1 MKVTVCFGR
10 TGIVVPCKEGQL
22 RVRELTQQA
31 LQRYLK
37 TREKDPGY
45 WVKIHHL
52 EYTDGGILDP
62 DDVLADVV
70 EDKDK
75 LIAVF
80 DEQEPLHKIES
91 PSGNPA
97 GRQSPDAFETEV
109 AAQLAA
115 FKPVGGEIEVTPS
128 ALKLGTPLLV
138 RRSSDPAPSPPA
150 DAQPSASHPSGQ
162 SLKPVIPNS
171 TQDLEDGEVMNGV
184 QTELLTSPKTMDALS
199 NMTRTVEISGEG
211 GPLGIHVVPFF
222 SSLSGR
228 ILGLFIRGI
237 EENSRSKREGLFHEN
252 ECIVRINSVDLV
264 DKTFAQAQDVFRQ
277 AMKSPSVL
285 LHVLPPQNREQYEKS
300 VIGPLNIFGNND
312 GILRTKV
319 SPPVHGKS
327 GIKTV
332 NLTGTSS
339 PEEDASTSLQQS
351 KSPRVPR
358 LGRKPSSPSLS
369 PLMGFGSKKNA
380 KKIKIDLKKGP
391 EGLGFTVVTRDSS
404 IHGPGPI
411 FVKNILPKGAAIKD
425 GRLQSG
431 DRILEVNGRD
441 VTGRTQEELVAMLR
455 STKQGET
462 ASLVIARQEGTF
474 LPRELKGEPDCYALS
489 LETTE
494 QLTFEIPLN
503 DSGSAGLGVSL
514 KGNKSRETGTDL
526 GIFIKSI
533 IHGGAA
539 FKDGRLQVNDQLIAV
554 NGESLLGKS
563 NHEAM
568 ETLRRSMSMEGN
580 IRGMIQLVILRRP
593 GRPLEEPA
601 ECGAFSKACFENCQ
615 NAATTSRRNDNS
627 TVHPFGTYS
636 PQNKQKELLLPN
648 DRWAESGG
656 PPPPPPHPVLEL
668 GLEDYSHSSG
678 VDSAV
683 FFPDQRLN
691 FRSVTPAKQ
700 PESMNLKASK
710 SMDLVPDESKV
721 HSLAG
726 HKSDSPSKD
735 FGPTLGLKKSSSL
748 ESLQTAVAEVRKN
761 ELPFHRP
768 RPHVV
773 RGRGCNESFRAA
785 IDKSYDGPEELEAD
799 GLSDKSSHSGQ
810 GALNYESAPQGNS
823 ELENAEN
830 KARKVKK
837 PKEKEKKKEKGKF
850 KVKEKKQKEGNEDP
864 ERKIKRKGFG
874 AMLRFGKK
882 KDDKG
887 GKADQK
893 GPLKHGGLREEEL
906 EKMKEERERI
916 GAKHQELREKQ
927 ARGLIDYAAGAIGSL
942 HDMDDD
948 EMDPNYAR
956 VNHFR
961 ESCASANVYRSPS
974 PPRAG
979 PLGYPRDGRPLSPE
993 RDHLEGLYA
1002 KVNKPYHPPVP
1013 VDSGRSMSGSTDR
1026 IQKLRKEYYQARREA
1041 FALYEDNEGRARPD
1055 YDLHWNC
1062 FWNSSTEETSISLAR
1077 ASQRITE
1084 MTPTEQERDSLQVS
1098 GKGPDGNAH
1107 NLRFEGLER
1116 QYASLPRGGPADPVD
1131 YLTAAPRGLYKEREL
1146 PYYPGAHPVHPPK
1159 GSYPRP
1165 PDLRITDLRYPQY
1178 YPPPP
1183 APQHKGP
1190 FRQDVPPSPPQHHRV
1205 PAYPEMGRPV
1215 PRGGSPDQYPYR
1227 MQDPRQKNPMTA
1239 AV

>member
-62 DDVLADVV
+62 DDILADVV

-91 PSGNPA
+91 PGGNPA
-97 GRQSPDAFETEV
+97 SPQTPDAFETEV

-138 RRSSDPAPSPPA
+138 RRSSDPAPGPPA
-150 DAQPSASHPSGQ
+150 DAQPSASQSGGQ
-162 SLKPVIPNS
+162 SLKPVTLDSAQN
-171 TQDLEDGEVMNGV
+171 LEDGEVMNGV
-184 QTELLTSPKTMDALS
+184 QTELLTSPKTKDAS
-199 NMTRTVEISGEG
+199 SDMTRTVEISGEG

-252 ECIVRINSVDLV
+252 ECVVKINNVDLV

-312 GILRTKV
+312 GVLRTKLP
-319 SPPVHGKS
+319 PPVHGIS

-332 NLTGTSS
+332 NLTGTGS
-339 PEEDASTSLQQS
+339 PEEDALTSLQQS

-404 IHGPGPI
+404 VHGPGPI

-514 KGNKSRETGTDL
+514 KGNKSRDTGTDL

-539 FKDGRLQVNDQLIAV
+539 FKDGRLRTNDQLIAV

-593 GRPLEEPA
+593 ERPMEDSA
-601 ECGAFSKACFENCQ
+601 ECGAFSKPCFENCQ
-615 NAATTSRRNDNS
+615 NTLATSRRNDNS
-627 TVHPFGTYS
+627 SLHPFGTYS
-636 PQNKQKELLLPN
+636 SQDKQKELLLPS
-648 DRWAESGG
+648 DGWAEHDV
-656 PPPPPPHPVLEL
+656 PPSPPPHPVLEL
-668 GLEDYSHSSG
+668 GTEEYSHSSG

-683 FFPDQRLN
+683 YFPDQHTH
-691 FRSVTPAKQ
+691 FRSVTPAGQ

-710 SMDLVPDESKV
+710 SMDLE
-721 HSLAG
+721 
-726 HKSDSPSKD
+726 SPSKD

-768 RPHVV
+768 RPHMV

-785 IDKSYDGPEELEAD
+785 IDKSYDGPEDLEAD
-799 GLSDKSSHSGQ
+799 GLSDKSSRSGQ
-810 GALNYESAPQGNS
+810 GALNCESAPQGSS
-823 ELENAEN
+823 EPEDVEN
-830 KARKVKK
+830 KARKIKK
-837 PKEKEKKKEKGKF
+837 TKEKEKKKEKGKL
-850 KVKEKKQKEGNEDP
+850 KVKEKKLKEENGDP
-864 ERKIKRKGFG
+864 ERKIKKKGFG

-887 GKADQK
+887 GKAEQK
-893 GPLKHGGLREEEL
+893 STQKHGGLREEEL
-906 EKMKEERERI
+906 EKMKEERE
-916 GAKHQELREKQ
+916 
-927 ARGLIDYAAGAIGSL
+927 S
-942 HDMDDD
+942 
-948 EMDPNYAR
+948 
-956 VNHFR
+956 
-961 ESCASANVYRSPS
+961 
-974 PPRAG
+974 
-979 PLGYPRDGRPLSPE
+979 GRPP
-993 RDHLEGLYA
+993 
-1002 KVNKPYHPPVP
+1002 
-1013 VDSGRSMSGSTDR
+1013 SGSTDR
-1026 IQKLRKEYYQARREA
+1026 IQKLRKEYYQARREG
-1041 FALYEDNEGRARPD
+1041 FTLYEDDEGRARLD
-1055 YDLHWNC
+1055 YDFHW
-1062 FWNSSTEETSISLAR
+1062 
-1077 ASQRITE
+1077 
-1084 MTPTEQERDSLQVS
+1084 VS

-1107 NLRFEGLER
+1107 SIRFEGMER
-1116 QYASLPRGGPADPVD
+1116 QYASLPRGGPADPID
-1131 YLTAAPRGLYKEREL
+1131 YLMATPRGLYKEREL
-1146 PYYPGAHPVHPPK
+1146 PYYPGAHPLHPPK

-1165 PDLRITDLRYPQY
+1165 PDLRLADLRYPQY

-1190 FRQDVPPSPPQHHRV
+1190 FRQDVPPSPPQHHRAS
-1205 PAYPEMGRPV
+1205 AYQDMGRPG
-1215 PRGGSPDQYPYR
+1215 PRGGSPDQHPYR
-1227 MQDPRQKNPMTA
+1227 AQDPRQKNPMTA

>member
-22 RVRELTQQA
+22 RVGELTQQA

-37 TREKDPGY
+37 TREKGPGY

-80 DEQEPLHKIES
+80 EEQEPLHKIES

-97 GRQSPDAFETEV
+97 DRQSPDAFETEV

-115 FKPVGGEIEVTPS
+115 FKPIGGEIEVTPS

-138 RRSSDPAPSPPA
+138 RRSSDPVPGPPA
-150 DAQPSASHPSGQ
+150 DTQPSASHPGGQ
-162 SLKPVIPNS
+162 SLKPVVPDS
-171 TQDLEDGEVMNGV
+171 TQNLEDREVMNGV
-184 QTELLTSPKTMDALS
+184 QTELLTSPKTKDTLS
-199 NMTRTVEISGEG
+199 DMTRTVEISGEG

-252 ECIVRINSVDLV
+252 ECIVKINNVDLV

-277 AMKSPSVL
+277 AMKSASVL

-300 VIGPLNIFGNND
+300 VIGSLNIFGNND
-312 GILRTKV
+312 GVLKTKV
-319 SPPVHGKS
+319 PPPVHGKS
-327 GIKTV
+327 GLKTA
-332 NLTGTSS
+332 NLTGTDN
-339 PEEDASTSLQQS
+339 PETDASTSLQQN

-358 LGRKPSSPSLS
+358 LGGKPSSPSLS

-462 ASLVIARQEGTF
+462 VSLVIARQEGHF
-474 LPRELKGEPDCYALS
+474 LPRELKGEPDCCALS
-489 LETTE
+489 LETSE

-539 FKDGRLQVNDQLIAV
+539 FKDGRLRMNDQLIAV

-593 GRPLEEPA
+593 ERPVEDPA
-601 ECGAFSKACFENCQ
+601 ECGAFSKPCFENCQ
-615 NAATTSRRNDNS
+615 NAVTTSRRNDNS
-627 TVHPFGTYS
+627 TLHPLGTYS
-636 PQNKQKELLLPN
+636 PQDKQKDLLLPN
-648 DRWAESGG
+648 DRWAESEV
-656 PPPPPPHPVLEL
+656 PPSPTPHSALEL

-683 FFPDQRLN
+683 YFPDQHIN
-691 FRSVTPAKQ
+691 FRSVTPARQ
-700 PESMNLKASK
+700 PESINLKASK

-726 HKSDSPSKD
+726 HKSDTVPQGHAVIEMEESPSKD

-761 ELPFHRP
+761 DLPFHRP
-768 RPHVV
+768 RPHMV

-785 IDKSYDGPEELEAD
+785 IDKSYDGPEEIEAD

-810 GALNYESAPQGNS
+810 GALNCESAPQGNS
-823 ELENAEN
+823 ELEDMEN

-837 PKEKEKKKEKGKF
+837 TKEKEKKKEKGKL
-850 KVKEKKQKEGNEDP
+850 KVKEKKRKEENEDP
-864 ERKIKRKGFG
+864 ERKIKKKGFG

-882 KDDKG
+882 KEDKG
-887 GKADQK
+887 GKAEQK
-893 GPLKHGGLREEEL
+893 GTLKHGGLREEEL

-927 ARGLIDYAAGAIGSL
+927 ARGLLDYATGAIGSVY
-942 HDMDDD
+942 DMDDD

-961 ESCASANVYRSPS
+961 EPCTSANVYRSPS

-979 PLGYPRDGRPLSPE
+979 PFGYPRDGRPLSPE

-1002 KVNKPYHPPVP
+1002 KVNKPYHPLAPA
-1013 VDSGRSMSGSTDR
+1013 DSGRPTGGSTDR
-1026 IQKLRKEYYQARREA
+1026 IQKLRKEYYQARREG
-1041 FALYEDNEGRARPD
+1041 FPLYEDDEGRARPSE
-1055 YDLHWNC
+1055 YDLLWV
-1062 FWNSSTEETSISLAR
+1062 
-1077 ASQRITE
+1077 
-1084 MTPTEQERDSLQVS
+1084 P

-1107 NLRFEGLER
+1107 NLRFEGMER

-1131 YLTAAPRGLYKEREL
+1131 YLPAAPRGLYKEREL
-1146 PYYPGAHPVHPPK
+1146 PYYPGAHPMHPPK

-1165 PDLRITDLRYPQY
+1165 TELRVADLRYPQH

-1190 FRQDVPPSPPQHHRV
+1190 FRQDVPPSPPQHQRM
-1205 PAYPEMGRPV
+1205 PAYQETGRPG

-1227 MQDPRQKNPMTA
+1227 TQDSRQKNPMTA

>member
-37 TREKDPGY
+37 TREKDPAY

-138 RRSSDPAPSPPA
+138 RRSSDPVPSPPA
-150 DAQPSASHPSGQ
+150 DAQSSASHPGGQ

-171 TQDLEDGEVMNGV
+171 TEELADGEVMNGM

-199 NMTRTVEISGEG
+199 DMTRTVEISGEG

-252 ECIVRINSVDLV
+252 ECIVKINNVDLV
-264 DKTFAQAQDVFRQ
+264 DKTFAQAQDLFRQ

-285 LHVLPPQNREQYEKS
+285 LRVLPPQNREEYEKS

-312 GILRTKV
+312 RVLRTKEL
-319 SPPVHGKS
+319 PPVHGKS
-327 GIKTV
+327 GIKTI

-462 ASLVIARQEGTF
+462 ASLVIARQEGAF
-474 LPRELKGEPDCYALS
+474 LPRELKGEPDCCAFS

-539 FKDGRLQVNDQLIAV
+539 FKDGRLRMNDQLIAV

-593 GRPLEEPA
+593 ERPMEEPA
-601 ECGAFSKACFENCQ
+601 ECGAFSKPCFENCQ
-615 NAATTSRRNDNS
+615 NAVTTSRRNDNS
-627 TVHPFGTYS
+627 TLHPFGTYS
-636 PQNKQKELLLPN
+636 PQDKQKDLLLPN
-648 DRWAESGG
+648 DGWAESEV
-656 PPPPPPHPVLEL
+656 PPSPQPHPVLEL

-683 FFPDQRLN
+683 YFPDQHIN
-691 FRSVTPAKQ
+691 FRSVTPARQ

-726 HKSDSPSKD
+726 HKSD
-735 FGPTLGLKKSSSL
+735 
-748 ESLQTAVAEVRKN
+748 
-761 ELPFHRP
+761 
-768 RPHVV
+768 
-773 RGRGCNESFRAA
+773 
-785 IDKSYDGPEELEAD
+785 
-799 GLSDKSSHSGQ
+799 GLSDRSSHSGQ
-810 GALNYESAPQGNS
+810 GTLNCESAPQGNS

-837 PKEKEKKKEKGKF
+837 TKEKEKKKGKGKL

-864 ERKIKRKGFG
+864 ERKIKKKGFG

-887 GKADQK
+887 GKAEQK
-893 GPLKHGGLREEEL
+893 GALKQGGLREEEL

-927 ARGLIDYAAGAIGSL
+927 ARGLIDYATGVIGSL

-948 EMDPNYAR
+948 EVDPNYAR

-961 ESCASANVYRSPS
+961 EPCTSANVYRSPS

-993 RDHLEGLYA
+993 RDHLESLYA

-1013 VDSGRSMSGSTDR
+1013 ADSGRSMSGSADR
-1026 IQKLRKEYYQARREA
+1026 IQKLRKEYYQARREG
-1041 FALYEDNEGRARPD
+1041 FALYEDDEGRARPD
-1055 YDLHWNC
+1055 YDLHW
-1062 FWNSSTEETSISLAR
+1062 
-1077 ASQRITE
+1077 
-1084 MTPTEQERDSLQVS
+1084 VS

-1107 NLRFEGLER
+1107 NLRFEGMER

-1131 YLTAAPRGLYKEREL
+1131 YLTAASRGLYKEREL

-1165 PDLRITDLRYPQY
+1165 PDLRVTDLRYPQY

-1190 FRQDVPPSPPQHHRV
+1190 FRQDVPPSPPPHHRV
-1205 PAYPEMGRPV
+1205 PAYPEMGRPG
-1215 PRGGSPDQYPYR
+1215 PRGSSPDQYPYR
-1227 MQDPRQKNPMTA
+1227 TQDPRQKNPMTA

>member
-91 PSGNPA
+91 PSGNLA
-97 GRQSPDAFETEV
+97 GQQTPDAFETEV

-115 FKPVGGEIEVTPS
+115 FKPIGGEIEVTPS

-138 RRSSDPAPSPPA
+138 RRSSDPAPGPPA
-150 DAQPSASHPSGQ
+150 DAQPSASQSSGQ
-162 SLKPVIPNS
+162 SLKPVTLDS
-171 TQDLEDGEVMNGV
+171 TQNLEDGEVMNGV
-184 QTELLTSPKTMDALS
+184 QTELLASLKTKDALS
-199 NMTRTVEISGEG
+199 DMTRTVEISGEG

-252 ECIVRINSVDLV
+252 ECIVKINHVDLV

-285 LHVLPPQNREQYEKS
+285 LNVLPPQNRDQYEKS
-300 VIGPLNIFGNND
+300 VIGPLNIFGDND
-312 GILRTKV
+312 GILRTKMP
-319 SPPVHGKS
+319 PPVHGIS
-327 GIKTV
+327 GIKTG
-332 NLTGTSS
+332 TGTGR
-339 PEEDASTSLQQS
+339 PEEDASTSLQQN

-462 ASLVIARQEGTF
+462 ASLVIARQEGAF
-474 LPRELKGEPDCYALS
+474 LPREL
-489 LETTE
+489 
-494 QLTFEIPLN
+494 
-503 DSGSAGLGVSL
+503 
-514 KGNKSRETGTDL
+514 
-526 GIFIKSI
+526 
-533 IHGGAA
+533 
-539 FKDGRLQVNDQLIAV
+539 DGRLRMNDQLIAV

-593 GRPLEEPA
+593 ERPMEEPT
-601 ECGAFSKACFENCQ
+601 ECGAFSKPCFENCP
-615 NAATTSRRNDNS
+615 NAINASRRNDHS
-627 TVHPFGTYS
+627 SLHPFGTYS
-636 PQNKQKELLLPN
+636 SQDKQKELLLPS
-648 DRWAESGG
+648 DGWAEAEV
-656 PPPPPPHPVLEL
+656 PPSPPPHPVLEL
-668 GLEDYSHSSG
+668 GAEDYSHSSG

-683 FFPDQRLN
+683 YFPDQHTH
-691 FRSVTPAKQ
+691 FRSVTPARQ

-721 HSLAG
+721 HSLVD
-726 HKSDSPSKD
+726 HKSESPSKD

-768 RPHVV
+768 RPHMV

-799 GLSDKSSHSGQ
+799 GLSDKSSRSGQ
-810 GALNYESAPQGNS
+810 GALNCEAAPQGSS
-823 ELENAEN
+823 ELEDVEN
-830 KARKVKK
+830 KARKIKK
-837 PKEKEKKKEKGKF
+837 PKEKEKKKEKGKM
-850 KVKEKKQKEGNEDP
+850 KVKEKKLKEENGDP
-864 ERKIKRKGFG
+864 ERKIKKKGFG

-887 GKADQK
+887 GKAEQK
-893 GPLKHGGLREEEL
+893 GTRKHGSLREEEL

-927 ARGLIDYAAGAIGSL
+927 ARGLIDYATGGIGSL

-961 ESCASANVYRSPS
+961 EPCASANVYRSPS

-1002 KVNKPYHPPVP
+1002 KVNKPYHPPMP
-1013 VDSGRSMSGSTDR
+1013 VDSGRPPSGSTDR
-1026 IQKLRKEYYQARREA
+1026 IQKLRKEYYQARREG
-1041 FALYEDNEGRARPD
+1041 FTLYEDDEGRARLD
-1055 YDLHWNC
+1055 YDFHW
-1062 FWNSSTEETSISLAR
+1062 
-1077 ASQRITE
+1077 
-1084 MTPTEQERDSLQVS
+1084 VS

-1107 NLRFEGLER
+1107 NIRFEGMER
-1116 QYASLPRGGPADPVD
+1116 QYASLPRGGPADPID
-1131 YLTAAPRGLYKEREL
+1131 YLTATPRGLYKEREL

-1165 PDLRITDLRYPQY
+1165 PDLRLADLRYPQY

-1190 FRQDVPPSPPQHHRV
+1190 FRQDVPPSPPQHPRV
-1205 PAYPEMGRPV
+1205 PAYQEMGRPG

-1227 MQDPRQKNPMTA
+1227 AQDPRQKNPMTA

>member
-37 TREKDPGY
+37 TREKDPAY

-150 DAQPSASHPSGQ
+150 DAQSSASHPGGQ

-171 TQDLEDGEVMNGV
+171 TEELEDGEVMNGM
-184 QTELLTSPKTMDALS
+184 QAELLTSPKTMDALS
-199 NMTRTVEISGEG
+199 DMTRTVEISGEG

-252 ECIVRINSVDLV
+252 ECIVKINNVDLV
-264 DKTFAQAQDVFRQ
+264 DKTFAQAQDLFRQ

-285 LHVLPPQNREQYEKS
+285 LHVLPPQNREQYEKA

-312 GILRTKV
+312 RMLRTKEP
-319 SPPVHGKS
+319 PPVQGKS
-327 GIKTV
+327 GIKTI

-474 LPRELKGEPDCYALS
+474 LPRELKGEPDCCAFS

-539 FKDGRLQVNDQLIAV
+539 FKDGRLRMNDQLIAV

-593 GRPLEEPA
+593 ERPMEEPA
-601 ECGAFSKACFENCQ
+601 ECGAFSKPCFENCQ
-615 NAATTSRRNDNS
+615 NAVSTSRRNDNS
-627 TVHPFGTYS
+627 TLHPFGTYS
-636 PQNKQKELLLPN
+636 PQDKQKDLVPPT
-648 DRWAESGG
+648 DGWAESEV
-656 PPPPPPHPVLEL
+656 PPSPQPHPALEL

-683 FFPDQRLN
+683 YFPDQHIN
-691 FRSVTPAKQ
+691 FRSVTPARQ

-726 HKSDSPSKD
+726 HKSD
-735 FGPTLGLKKSSSL
+735 
-748 ESLQTAVAEVRKN
+748 
-761 ELPFHRP
+761 
-768 RPHVV
+768 
-773 RGRGCNESFRAA
+773 
-785 IDKSYDGPEELEAD
+785 
-799 GLSDKSSHSGQ
+799 GLSDRSSHSGQ
-810 GALNYESAPQGNS
+810 GALNCESAPQGNS

-837 PKEKEKKKEKGKF
+837 TKEKEKKKEKGKL

-864 ERKIKRKGFG
+864 ERKIKKKGFG

-887 GKADQK
+887 GKAEQK
-893 GPLKHGGLREEEL
+893 GPLKQSGLREEEL

-927 ARGLIDYAAGAIGSL
+927 ARSLIDYATGAIGSL

-948 EMDPNYAR
+948 EVDPNYAR

-961 ESCASANVYRSPS
+961 EPCTSANVYRSPS

-993 RDHLEGLYA
+993 RDHLESLYA

-1013 VDSGRSMSGSTDR
+1013 ADSSRSMSGSADR
-1026 IQKLRKEYYQARREA
+1026 IQKLRKEYYQARREG
-1041 FALYEDNEGRARPD
+1041 FTLYEDDEGRARPD
-1055 YDLHWNC
+1055 YDLHW
-1062 FWNSSTEETSISLAR
+1062 
-1077 ASQRITE
+1077 
-1084 MTPTEQERDSLQVS
+1084 VS
-1098 GKGPDGNAH
+1098 GKGPDGSAH
-1107 NLRFEGLER
+1107 NLRFEGMER

-1131 YLTAAPRGLYKEREL
+1131 YLTAASRGLYKEREL

-1165 PDLRITDLRYPQY
+1165 PDLRVTDLRYPQY

-1205 PAYPEMGRPV
+1205 PAYPEMGRPG
-1215 PRGGSPDQYPYR
+1215 PRGSSPDQYPYR
-1227 MQDPRQKNPMTA
+1227 TQDPRQKNPMTA

>member
-22 RVRELTQQA
+22 CVRELTQQA

-62 DDVLADVV
+62 DDILADVV

-91 PSGNPA
+91 PSGNLA
-97 GRQSPDAFETEV
+97 DQQSPDAFQKEV
-109 AAQLAA
+109 TAQLAS
-115 FKPVGGEIEVTPS
+115 FKPIGGEIEVTPF
-128 ALKLGTPLLV
+128 ALKSGSPLSV
-138 RRSSDPAPSPPA
+138 RRSSDPVPDPPA
-150 DAQPSASHPSGQ
+150 YIQPSTSHPSGQ
-162 SLKPVIPNS
+162 SLKPAVPDSSKNI
-171 TQDLEDGEVMNGV
+171 EDGEVMNGV
-184 QTELLTSPKTMDALS
+184 QTELLTSPKIKDAISDL
-199 NMTRTVEISGEG
+199 TRTVEISGEG

-252 ECIVRINSVDLV
+252 ECIVKINNLDLL
-264 DKTFAQAQDVFRQ
+264 DKAFTQAQDVFRQ
-277 AMKSPSVL
+277 AMKSPSML
-285 LHVLPPQNREQYEKS
+285 LHVLPPPNREEYEKS
-300 VIGPLNIFGNND
+300 VIGPLNIFSNSD

-319 SPPVHGKS
+319 PPPVHGKS
-327 GIKTV
+327 GLDTV
-332 NLTGTSS
+332 NLKGASS
-339 PEEDASTSLQQS
+339 PEADASNALQQS
-351 KSPRVPR
+351 KSPRIPR
-358 LGRKPSSPSLS
+358 QGRHPPSPSLS
-369 PLMGFGSKKNA
+369 PLMGLGSKKNA

-441 VTGRTQEELVAMLR
+441 VTGRTQEELVSMLR

-462 ASLVIARQEGTF
+462 ASLVIARQQGSC
-474 LPRELKGEPDCYALS
+474 LPRELKGEPNRSALS

-514 KGNKSRETGTDL
+514 KGNKSRESGTDL

-539 FKDGRLQVNDQLIAV
+539 FKDGRLRVNDQLIAV

-593 GRPLEEPA
+593 ERPVEEPQD
-601 ECGAFSKACFENCQ
+601 CGAFSKPCFGNCQ
-615 NAATTSRRNDNS
+615 NTVTTTRRNGTS
-627 TVHPFGTYS
+627 TPHPFGTYS
-636 PQNKQKELLLPN
+636 SQDKWRELLPPS
-648 DRWAESGG
+648 DGWTESEV
-656 PPPPPPHPVLEL
+656 PPSPPPHPGLEL

-683 FFPDQRLN
+683 YFPDQHIN

-700 PESMNLKASK
+700 PESINLKASK
-710 SMDLVPDESKV
+710 SMDLVPDESNV
-721 HSLAG
+721 YSLAG
-726 HKSDSPSKD
+726 QKSESPGKE

-768 RPHVV
+768 RPHMV

-785 IDKSYDGPEELEAD
+785 IDKSYDGPEEFEAD

-810 GALNYESAPQGNS
+810 GALNCDSAAQGNS
-823 ELENAEN
+823 ELEDLEN
-830 KARKVKK
+830 KARKIKK
-837 PKEKEKKKEKGKF
+837 TKEKEKKKEKGKM
-850 KVKEKKQKEGNEDP
+850 KVKEKKRKEENEDP
-864 ERKIKRKGFG
+864 ERKIKKKGFG
-874 AMLRFGKK
+874 AMLRFRKK
-882 KDDKG
+882 KEEKD
-887 GKADQK
+887 GKEEQK
-893 GPLKHGGLREEEL
+893 GTLKHSALREEEL
-906 EKMKEERERI
+906 ERMKEERESSRTT
-916 GAKHQELREKQ
+916 
-927 ARGLIDYAAGAIGSL
+927 
-942 HDMDDD
+942 
-948 EMDPNYAR
+948 
-956 VNHFR
+956 
-961 ESCASANVYRSPS
+961 
-974 PPRAG
+974 
-979 PLGYPRDGRPLSPE
+979 
-993 RDHLEGLYA
+993 
-1002 KVNKPYHPPVP
+1002 
-1013 VDSGRSMSGSTDR
+1013 SGSSDR
-1026 IQKLRKEYYQARREA
+1026 IQKLRKEYYQARREG
-1041 FALYEDNEGRARPD
+1041 FPLYEEDHEGRLRPSE
-1055 YDLHWNC
+1055 YDLHW
-1062 FWNSSTEETSISLAR
+1062 
-1077 ASQRITE
+1077 
-1084 MTPTEQERDSLQVS
+1084 VS
-1098 GKGPDGNAH
+1098 GKGPDGSAH
-1107 NLRFEGLER
+1107 NLRFEGMER
-1116 QYASLPRGGPADPVD
+1116 QYASLPRGGPVDPVD
-1131 YLTAAPRGLYKEREL
+1131 YMTAGPRGLYKEREL
-1146 PYYPGAHPVHPPK
+1146 PYYPGVHPVHPPK
-1159 GSYPRP
+1159 GSYPCP
-1165 PDLRITDLRYPQY
+1165 PDLRVAGLRYPQY
-1178 YPPPP
+1178 CPPPP

-1190 FRQDVPPSPPQHHRV
+1190 FRQDVPPSPPQHHRA
-1205 PAYPEMGRPV
+1205 PAYQEMSRPG
-1215 PRGGSPDQYPYR
+1215 PRGGSPDQYTYR
-1227 MQDPRQKNPMTA
+1227 TQDPRQKNPMTA

>member
-906 EKMKEERERI
+906 EKMKEERE
-916 GAKHQELREKQ
+916 
-927 ARGLIDYAAGAIGSL
+927 
-942 HDMDDD
+942 
-948 EMDPNYAR
+948 
-956 VNHFR
+956 
-961 ESCASANVYRSPS
+961 
-974 PPRAG
+974 
-979 PLGYPRDGRPLSPE
+979 
-993 RDHLEGLYA
+993 
-1002 KVNKPYHPPVP
+1002 
-1013 VDSGRSMSGSTDR
+1013 SGRSMSGSTDR

-1055 YDLHWNC
+1055 YDLHW
-1062 FWNSSTEETSISLAR
+1062 
-1077 ASQRITE
+1077 
-1084 MTPTEQERDSLQVS
+1084 VS

>member
-91 PSGNPA
+91 PSGNLA
-97 GRQSPDAFETEV
+97 GQQTPDAFETEV

-115 FKPVGGEIEVTPS
+115 FKPIGGEIEVTSS

-138 RRSSDPAPSPPA
+138 RRSSDPAPGPPA
-150 DAQPSASHPSGQ
+150 DAQPSASQSSGQ
-162 SLKPVIPNS
+162 SLKPVTLDS
-171 TQDLEDGEVMNGV
+171 TQNLEDGEVMNGV
-184 QTELLTSPKTMDALS
+184 QTELLASLKTKDALS
-199 NMTRTVEISGEG
+199 DMTRTVEISGEG

-252 ECIVRINSVDLV
+252 ECIVKINHVDLV

-285 LHVLPPQNREQYEKS
+285 LNVLPPQNRDQYEKS
-300 VIGPLNIFGNND
+300 VIGPLNIFGDND
-312 GILRTKV
+312 GVLRTKLP
-319 SPPVHGKS
+319 PPVHGIS
-327 GIKTV
+327 GIKTG
-332 NLTGTSS
+332 TGTGR
-339 PEEDASTSLQQS
+339 PEEDASTSLQQN

-462 ASLVIARQEGTF
+462 ASLVIARQEGAF
-474 LPRELKGEPDCYALS
+474 LPRELKGEPDCYPLS

-539 FKDGRLQVNDQLIAV
+539 FKDGRLRMNDQLIAV

-593 GRPLEEPA
+593 ERPMEEPT
-601 ECGAFSKACFENCQ
+601 ECGAFSKPCFENCP
-615 NAATTSRRNDNS
+615 NAINASRRNDNS
-627 TVHPFGTYS
+627 SLHPFGTYS
-636 PQNKQKELLLPN
+636 SQDKQKELLLPS
-648 DRWAESGG
+648 DGWAEAEV
-656 PPPPPPHPVLEL
+656 PPSPPPHPVLEL
-668 GLEDYSHSSG
+668 GTEDYSHSSG

-683 FFPDQRLN
+683 YFPDQHTH
-691 FRSVTPAKQ
+691 FRSVTPARQ

-721 HSLAG
+721 HSLAD
-726 HKSDSPSKD
+726 HKS
-735 FGPTLGLKKSSSL
+735 
-748 ESLQTAVAEVRKN
+748 
-761 ELPFHRP
+761 
-768 RPHVV
+768 
-773 RGRGCNESFRAA
+773 
-785 IDKSYDGPEELEAD
+785 D
-799 GLSDKSSHSGQ
+799 GLSDKSSRSGQ
-810 GALNYESAPQGNS
+810 GALNCEAAPQGSS
-823 ELENAEN
+823 ELGDVEN
-830 KARKVKK
+830 KARKNKK
-837 PKEKEKKKEKGKF
+837 PKEKEKKKEKGKM
-850 KVKEKKQKEGNEDP
+850 KVKEKKLKEENGDP
-864 ERKIKRKGFG
+864 ERKIKKKGFG

-887 GKADQK
+887 GKAEQK
-893 GPLKHGGLREEEL
+893 GTRKHGSLREEEL

-927 ARGLIDYAAGAIGSL
+927 ARGLIDYATGGIGSL

-961 ESCASANVYRSPS
+961 EPCASANVYRSPS

-979 PLGYPRDGRPLSPE
+979 PLSYPRDGRPLSPE

-1002 KVNKPYHPPVP
+1002 KVNKPYHPLMP
-1013 VDSGRSMSGSTDR
+1013 VDSGRPPSGSTDR
-1026 IQKLRKEYYQARREA
+1026 IQKLRKEYYQARREG
-1041 FALYEDNEGRARPD
+1041 FTLYEDDEGRARLD
-1055 YDLHWNC
+1055 YDFHW
-1062 FWNSSTEETSISLAR
+1062 
-1077 ASQRITE
+1077 
-1084 MTPTEQERDSLQVS
+1084 VS

-1107 NLRFEGLER
+1107 NIRFEGMER
-1116 QYASLPRGGPADPVD
+1116 QYASLPRGGPADPID
-1131 YLTAAPRGLYKEREL
+1131 YLTATPRGLYKEREL

-1165 PDLRITDLRYPQY
+1165 PDLRLADLRYPQY

-1190 FRQDVPPSPPQHHRV
+1190 FRQDVPPSPPQHPRV
-1205 PAYPEMGRPV
+1205 PAYQEMGRPG

-1227 MQDPRQKNPMTA
+1227 AQDPRQKSPMTA

>member
-115 FKPVGGEIEVTPS
+115 FKPIGGEIEVTPS

-138 RRSSDPAPSPPA
+138 RRSSDPAPGPPA

-162 SLKPVIPNS
+162 SLKPVILDS
-171 TQDLEDGEVMNGV
+171 TQNLEDGEVMNGV
-184 QTELLTSPKTMDALS
+184 QTEPLTSPKTKDALS
-199 NMTRTVEISGEG
+199 DMTRTVEISGEG

-252 ECIVRINSVDLV
+252 ECIVKINNVDLV

-312 GILRTKV
+312 GILRTKLP
-319 SPPVHGKS
+319 PPVHGIS
-327 GIKTV
+327 GIKTI
-332 NLTGTSS
+332 NLTGTGS
-339 PEEDASTSLQQS
+339 PEEDALTSLQQS

-358 LGRKPSSPSLS
+358 LGRKASSPSLS

-539 FKDGRLQVNDQLIAV
+539 FKDGRLRMNDQLIAV

-593 GRPLEEPA
+593 ERPLEEPA
-601 ECGAFSKACFENCQ
+601 ECGAFSKPCFENCQ
-615 NAATTSRRNDNS
+615 NTITTSRRNDNS
-627 TVHPFGTYS
+627 SLHPFGTYS
-636 PQNKQKELLLPN
+636 SQDKQKELLLPS
-648 DRWAESGG
+648 DGWAEAEV
-656 PPPPPPHPVLEL
+656 PPSPPPHPILEL
-668 GLEDYSHSSG
+668 GTEDYSHSSE

-683 FFPDQRLN
+683 YFPDQHIH
-691 FRSVTPAKQ
+691 FRSVTPARQ

-721 HSLAG
+721 HSLAA
-726 HKSDSPSKD
+726 HKSESPSKD

-768 RPHVV
+768 RPHMV

-799 GLSDKSSHSGQ
+799 RLSDKSSHSGQ
-810 GALNYESAPQGNS
+810 GALNCESAPQGNS
-823 ELENAEN
+823 ELEGAEQ
-830 KARKVKK
+830 KARKIKK
-837 PKEKEKKKEKGKF
+837 PKEKEKKKEKGKL
-850 KVKEKKQKEGNEDP
+850 KVKEKKLKEENEDP
-864 ERKIKRKGFG
+864 ERKIKKKGFG

-882 KDDKG
+882 KDDRG
-887 GKADQK
+887 GKAEQK

-927 ARGLIDYAAGAIGSL
+927 ARGLIDYATGAAGSL

-961 ESCASANVYRSPS
+961 EPCASASVYRSPS

-979 PLGYPRDGRPLSPE
+979 PLGYHRDGRPLSPE

-1013 VDSGRSMSGSTDR
+1013 VDRFYGYSLE
-1026 IQKLRKEYYQARREA
+1026 Q
-1041 FALYEDNEGRARPD
+1041 
-1055 YDLHWNC
+1055 
-1062 FWNSSTEETSISLAR
+1062 EETLS
-1077 ASQRITE
+1077 
-1084 MTPTEQERDSLQVS
+1084 
-1098 GKGPDGNAH
+1098 
-1107 NLRFEGLER
+1107 
-1116 QYASLPRGGPADPVD
+1116 
-1131 YLTAAPRGLYKEREL
+1131 
-1146 PYYPGAHPVHPPK
+1146 
-1159 GSYPRP
+1159 
-1165 PDLRITDLRYPQY
+1165 
-1178 YPPPP
+1178 
-1183 APQHKGP
+1183 
-1190 FRQDVPPSPPQHHRV
+1190 
-1205 PAYPEMGRPV
+1205 
-1215 PRGGSPDQYPYR
+1215 
-1227 MQDPRQKNPMTA
+1227 
-1239 AV
+1239 

>member
-10 TGIVVPCKEGQL
+10 TGIVVPCKDGQL

-37 TREKDPGY
+37 TRDQDPGY

-80 DEQEPLHKIES
+80 DEQEPLQKIEC
-91 PSGNPA
+91 PSGNPVD
-97 GRQSPDAFETEV
+97 RQSPDAFETEV

-115 FKPVGGEIEVTPS
+115 FKPIGGEIVVTPS

-138 RRSSDPAPSPPA
+138 RRSSDPAPGPHA
-150 DAQPSASHPSGQ
+150 DAQPSAASQNGQ
-162 SLKPVIPNS
+162 SLKPVVPDS
-171 TQDLEDGEVMNGV
+171 TQNLENKEAMNGE
-184 QTELLTSPKTMDALS
+184 QTELLTSYRTKDALS
-199 NMTRTVEISGEG
+199 DMTRAVEISGEG
-211 GPLGIHVVPFF
+211 DPLGIHVVPFF

-237 EENSRSKREGLFHEN
+237 EEHSRCKQEGLFQEN
-252 ECIVRINSVDLV
+252 ECIVKINNVDLL

-277 AMKSPSVL
+277 AMKSPSVV
-285 LHVLPPQNREQYEKS
+285 LHVLLPQNREQYEKS

-312 GILRTKV
+312 GTSRAKV
-319 SPPVHGKS
+319 PPPARGKAALQAA
-327 GIKTV
+327 
-332 NLTGTSS
+332 NLAGTTS
-339 PEEDASTSLQQS
+339 PEADESISLQQS

-358 LGRKPSSPSLS
+358 LGRKLASPSLS
-369 PLMGFGSKKNA
+369 PLMGFGSKKSA

-431 DRILEVNGRD
+431 DRVLEVNGRD

-462 ASLVIARQEGTF
+462 VSLVIARQEGSF
-474 LPRELKGEPDCYALS
+474 LPREL
-489 LETTE
+489 
-494 QLTFEIPLN
+494 
-503 DSGSAGLGVSL
+503 
-514 KGNKSRETGTDL
+514 
-526 GIFIKSI
+526 
-533 IHGGAA
+533 
-539 FKDGRLQVNDQLIAV
+539 DGRLRVNDQLVAV
-554 NGESLLGKS
+554 NGETLLGKS

-593 GRPLEEPA
+593 ERPQEEPTD
-601 ECGAFSKACFENCQ
+601 CGVLSRPCFENCPE
-615 NAATTSRRNDNS
+615 ALSTSRRSDGRLLY
-627 TVHPFGTYS
+627 PFGTYS
-636 PQNKQKELLLPN
+636 PRDKRKDLLLPN
-648 DRWAESGG
+648 DGWAESEVLLS
-656 PPPPPPHPVLEL
+656 PSPHPALEW

-678 VDSAV
+678 VDSTV
-683 FFPDQRLN
+683 YFPDQHVN
-691 FRSVTPAKQ
+691 FRSVTPAMQ
-700 PESMNLKASK
+700 SESVNLKASK

-721 HSLAG
+721 QSLVDRRP
-726 HKSDSPSKD
+726 DSPSKD

-748 ESLQTAVAEVRKN
+748 ESLQTAVAEVRKSD
-761 ELPFHRP
+761 LPFHRP
-768 RPHVV
+768 RTHMV

-785 IDKSYDGPEELEAD
+785 IDKSYDGPEEAEAD
-799 GLSDKSSHSGQ
+799 GLSDKSSHSGL
-810 GALNYESAPQGNS
+810 GALNCESAPQENP
-823 ELENAEN
+823 ELDNMEN
-830 KARKVKK
+830 KGRKVKK
-837 PKEKEKKKEKGKF
+837 SKEKEKKKGKGKL
-850 KVKEKKQKEGNEDP
+850 KIKEKKQKEESEDP
-864 ERKIKRKGFG
+864 ERKMKRKGFS

-887 GKADQK
+887 GKVEQRVTQK
-893 GPLKHGGLREEEL
+893 PGNLGEEEL
-906 EKMKEERERI
+906 EKMKEGTGRI
-916 GAKHQELREKQ
+916 GGKHQELREKQ
-927 ARGLIDYAAGAIGSL
+927 AGGLVDYATGAIGPV

-961 ESCASANVYRSPS
+961 EPCTSANVFRSPS

-979 PLGYPRDGRPLSPE
+979 PLAYPRDGRPLSPD

-1002 KVNKPYHPPVP
+1002 KVNKPYHPPALT
-1013 VDSGRSMSGSTDR
+1013 DSGRPMTANSDR
-1026 IQKLRKEYYQARREA
+1026 IQKLRKEYYQARREG
-1041 FALYEDNEGRARPD
+1041 FPLYEDEEGRAGPCD
-1055 YDLHWNC
+1055 HDLRWV
-1062 FWNSSTEETSISLAR
+1062 
-1077 ASQRITE
+1077 
-1084 MTPTEQERDSLQVS
+1084 P
-1098 GKGPDGNAH
+1098 GKGPDGSTH
-1107 NLRFEGLER
+1107 NLRFEGMER
-1116 QYASLPRGGPADPVD
+1116 QYASLPRGGSADPVD
-1131 YLTAAPRGLYKEREL
+1131 YLTAAPRGRYNEREL
-1146 PYYPGAHPVHPPK
+1146 PYYPGPHPVHPPR
-1159 GSYPRP
+1159 GGYPRPSDLRVADLQHPQCYPRP
-1165 PDLRITDLRYPQY
+1165 P
-1178 YPPPP
+1178 
-1183 APQHKGP
+1183 AHQHRGP

-1205 PAYPEMGRPV
+1205 PVYQEMGRAG
-1215 PRGGSPDQYPYR
+1215 PRGGSPDRHHYR
-1227 MQDPRQKNPMTA
+1227 NQDPRQKNPMTA

>member
-31 LQRYLK
+31 LQRYLR

-75 LIAVF
+75 LVAVF
-80 DEQEPLHKIES
+80 DEQEPLHKTES

-115 FKPVGGEIEVTPS
+115 FKPIGGEIEVTPS

-138 RRSSDPAPSPPA
+138 RRSSDPAPGPPA
-150 DAQPSASHPSGQ
+150 DAQPSTSQPNGQ
-162 SLKPVIPNS
+162 SQKPVIPDS
-171 TQDLEDGEVMNGV
+171 TQNLEDGEGMNGV
-184 QTELLTSPKTMDALS
+184 QTELLTSPKTKDALS
-199 NMTRTVEISGEG
+199 DMTRTVEISGEG

-252 ECIVRINSVDLV
+252 ECIVKINNVDLV

-285 LHVLPPQNREQYEKS
+285 LRVLPPQNREQYEKS

-312 GILRTKV
+312 GVLRTKLP
-319 SPPVHGKS
+319 PPVHGKS

-332 NLTGTSS
+332 NLTGASS

-351 KSPRVPR
+351 QSPRVPR
-358 LGRKPSSPSLS
+358 LGRNTSSPSLS
-369 PLMGFGSKKNA
+369 PLLGFGSKKNA

-441 VTGRTQEELVAMLR
+441 VTGRAQEELVAMLR

-462 ASLVIARQEGTF
+462 ASLVIARQEGAF

-526 GIFIKSI
+526 GIFIKSV

-539 FKDGRLQVNDQLIAV
+539 FKDGRLRVNDQLIAV

-593 GRPLEEPA
+593 ERPVEEPA
-601 ECGAFSKACFENCQ
+601 ECGALSKPCFENCQ
-615 NAATTSRRNDNS
+615 NAAPTSRRNDNS
-627 TVHPFGTYS
+627 ALHPFGTYS
-636 PQNKQKELLLPN
+636 PQDRQKELSLPG
-648 DRWAESGG
+648 DGWAESEV
-656 PPPPPPHPVLEL
+656 PPSPPPHPVLEL
-668 GLEDYSHSSG
+668 GLEDYSHSAG
-678 VDSAV
+678 VDLAV
-683 FFPDQRLN
+683 CFPDQHIN
-691 FRSVTPAKQ
+691 FRSVTPAGQ

-726 HKSDSPSKD
+726 HKSESPSKD

-768 RPHVV
+768 RPHMV

-785 IDKSYDGPEELEAD
+785 IDKSYDGPEDLEAD

-810 GALNYESAPQGNS
+810 GALNCESAPQGNS
-823 ELENAEN
+823 ELENVDH

-837 PKEKEKKKEKGKF
+837 LKEKEKKKEKGKS
-850 KVKEKKQKEGNEDP
+850 KVKEKKQKEDNEDP
-864 ERKIKRKGFG
+864 ERKMKRKGFG

-882 KDDKG
+882 KEDKG
-887 GKADQK
+887 GKVEQK
-893 GPLKHGGLREEEL
+893 HPLQHKHGGLREEEL
-906 EKMKEERERI
+906 ETMREERARI

-927 ARGLIDYAAGAIGSL
+927 ARGLVDYATGAIGSL

-948 EMDPNYAR
+948 ETDPNYAR

-961 ESCASANVYRSPS
+961 EPCASAMVYRSPS
-974 PPRAG
+974 PPRTG
-979 PLGYPRDGRPLSPE
+979 PLVYPRDGRPLSPE

-1002 KVNKPYHPPVP
+1002 KVNKPYHPPMP
-1013 VDSGRSMSGSTDR
+1013 VDSGRSASGSTDR
-1026 IQKLRKEYYQARREA
+1026 IQKLRKEYYQARREG
-1041 FALYEDNEGRARPD
+1041 FALYEDDEGRARPSD
-1055 YDLHWNC
+1055 YDLHW
-1062 FWNSSTEETSISLAR
+1062 
-1077 ASQRITE
+1077 
-1084 MTPTEQERDSLQVS
+1084 VS
-1098 GKGPDGNAH
+1098 GKGPDGSAH
-1107 NLRFEGLER
+1107 NLRYEGMER

-1131 YLTAAPRGLYKEREL
+1131 YLTAAPLGLYKEREL

-1165 PDLRITDLRYPQY
+1165 PDVRVADLRYPQY

-1205 PAYPEMGRPV
+1205 PTYQEVGRPG

-1227 MQDPRQKNPMTA
+1227 TQDPRQKDPMTA

>member
-22 RVRELTQQA
+22 CVRELTQQA

-91 PSGNPA
+91 PSGNLA
-97 GRQSPDAFETEV
+97 DRQSPQALEREV
-109 AAQLAA
+109 AAQLAS
-115 FKPVGGEIEVTPS
+115 FKPTGGEIEVTPS
-128 ALKLGTPLLV
+128 ALN
-138 RRSSDPAPSPPA
+138 
-150 DAQPSASHPSGQ
+150 SAHSSGQ
-162 SLKPVIPNS
+162 SLKLVVPDIK
-171 TQDLEDGEVMNGV
+171 DGEVMNGE
-184 QTELLTSPKTMDALS
+184 QTEFVTSPKIKDALRD
-199 NMTRTVEISGEG
+199 MTRTVEISGEG

-252 ECIVRINSVDLV
+252 ECIVKINNVDLV
-264 DKTFAQAQDVFRQ
+264 DKTFTQAQDVFRQ

-285 LHVLPPQNREQYEKS
+285 LHVLSPPDREDYEKS
-300 VIGPLNIFGNND
+300 VIGALNIFGNSD
-312 GILRTKV
+312 GILRTKPSV
-319 SPPVHGKS
+319 PGKS
-327 GIKTV
+327 EMKAVSLI
-332 NLTGTSS
+332 GTNS
-339 PEEDASTSLQQS
+339 PEVEASTFLQQAR
-351 KSPRVPR
+351 SPRIPR
-358 LGRKPSSPSLS
+358 QGRHPSSPSLS

-380 KKIKIDLKKGP
+380 KRIKIDLKKGP

-462 ASLVIARQEGTF
+462 AALVIARHEGHH
-474 LPRELKGEPDCYALS
+474 LPRELKGEPDCCVLS

-494 QLTFEIPLN
+494 PLTFEIPLN

-514 KGNKSRETGTDL
+514 KGNKSRESGTDL
-526 GIFIKSI
+526 GIFIKSV

-539 FKDGRLQVNDQLIAV
+539 FKDGRLRVNDQLIAV

-593 GRPLEEPA
+593 ERPAEEVA
-601 ECGAFSKACFENCQ
+601 ECGAFSKPCLENCQ
-615 NAATTSRRNDNS
+615 NPVATSRRNENS
-627 TVHPFGTYS
+627 SLRPFGTSS
-636 PQNKQKELLLPN
+636 PQDKWQERLLHGE
-648 DRWAESGG
+648 RWTESEV
-656 PPPPPPHPVLEL
+656 PPSPPPHPNLEL

-683 FFPDQRLN
+683 CFPDQHIN
-691 FRSVTPAKQ
+691 CRSATPARQ
-700 PESMNLKASK
+700 PESINLKASK
-710 SMDLVPDESKV
+710 SMDLVPDESNV
-721 HSLAG
+721 YSLAAQ
-726 HKSDSPSKD
+726 KSEAPGKD

-748 ESLQTAVAEVRKN
+748 ESLQTAVAEVTKN

-768 RPHVV
+768 RPHMV

-785 IDKSYDGPEELEAD
+785 IDKSYDGPEEFGND
-799 GLSDKSSHSGQ
+799 GLSDKSSYSGQ
-810 GALNYESAPQGNS
+810 GTLHCESAPPGNS
-823 ELENAEN
+823 ELEDTEN
-830 KARKVKK
+830 KARKIKK
-837 PKEKEKKKEKGKF
+837 SKEKEKKKEKGKL
-850 KVKEKKQKEGNEDP
+850 KVKEKKQKEETEEA
-864 ERKIKRKGFG
+864 ERKVKRKGFG
-874 AMLRFGKK
+874 AMLRFRKK
-882 KDDKG
+882 REDKD
-887 GKADQK
+887 GKAEQK
-893 GPLKHGGLREEEL
+893 GALKQEEL
-906 EKMKEERERI
+906 QKTQDERERI

-927 ARGLIDYAAGAIGSL
+927 ARGLVDYTTAAGGSI

-961 ESCASANVYRSPS
+961 EPCAAASVYRSPS
-974 PPRAG
+974 PPRPV
-979 PLGYPRDGRPLSPE
+979 PLGYPRNGRPLSPE
-993 RDHLEGLYA
+993 RDHLESLYA
-1002 KVNKPYHPPVP
+1002 KVNKPYPPPVP
-1013 VDSGRSMSGSTDR
+1013 ADSGRPPGGSSDR
-1026 IQKLRKEYYQARREA
+1026 IQKLRKEYYQARREG
-1041 FALYEDNEGRARPD
+1041 FSLYEDDEGRPRPSD
-1055 YDLHWNC
+1055 YDLHWV
-1062 FWNSSTEETSISLAR
+1062 
-1077 ASQRITE
+1077 
-1084 MTPTEQERDSLQVS
+1084 P

-1107 NLRFEGLER
+1107 HLRFEGMER
-1116 QYASLPRGGPADPVD
+1116 QYASLPRGGPVD
-1131 YLTAAPRGLYKEREL
+1131 YLTAGPRGLYKEREL
-1146 PYYPGAHPVHPPK
+1146 PYYPGAHPAHPPK
-1159 GSYPRP
+1159 GGYPRP
-1165 PDLRITDLRYPQY
+1165 PDLRVADLRYPQY

-1190 FRQDVPPSPPQHHRV
+1190 FRQDVPPSPPQHHRA
-1205 PAYPEMGRPV
+1205 PAYQEVGRAG
-1215 PRGGSPDQYPYR
+1215 PRGGSPDQYPYQT
-1227 MQDPRQKNPMTA
+1227 QDPRQKNPVTA

>member
-1 MKVTVCFGR
+1 MTRAVLVRNKTEMKR
-10 TGIVVPCKEGQL
+10 GIIW
-22 RVRELTQQA
+22 
-31 LQRYLK
+31 LK
-37 TREKDPGY
+37 VLMCSLIG
-45 WVKIHHL
+45 
-52 EYTDGGILDP
+52 LD
-62 DDVLADVV
+62 
-70 EDKDK
+70 

-91 PSGNPA
+91 PTGNPA

-138 RRSSDPAPSPPA
+138 RRSSDPAPGPPA

-162 SLKPVIPNS
+162 SLKPVTLDS
-171 TQDLEDGEVMNGV
+171 TQNLEDGEVMNGV
-184 QTELLTSPKTMDALS
+184 QTEPLTSPKTKDALS
-199 NMTRTVEISGEG
+199 DMTRTVEISGEG

-252 ECIVRINSVDLV
+252 ECIVKINNVDLV

-312 GILRTKV
+312 GPLRTKLP
-319 SPPVHGKS
+319 PPVHGIS
-327 GIKTV
+327 GIKTI
-332 NLTGTSS
+332 NLIGTGS
-339 PEEDASTSLQQS
+339 PEEDALTSLQQS

-474 LPRELKGEPDCYALS
+474 LPREL
-489 LETTE
+489 
-494 QLTFEIPLN
+494 
-503 DSGSAGLGVSL
+503 
-514 KGNKSRETGTDL
+514 
-526 GIFIKSI
+526 
-533 IHGGAA
+533 
-539 FKDGRLQVNDQLIAV
+539 DGRLRMNDQLIAV

-593 GRPLEEPA
+593 ERPLEEPA
-601 ECGAFSKACFENCQ
+601 ECGAFSKPCYENCQ
-615 NAATTSRRNDNS
+615 NTITTSRRNDNS
-627 TVHPFGTYS
+627 SLHPFGTYS
-636 PQNKQKELLLPN
+636 SQDKQKELLLPS
-648 DRWAESGG
+648 DGWAEAEV
-656 PPPPPPHPVLEL
+656 PPSPPPHPILEL
-668 GLEDYSHSSG
+668 GTEDYSHSSG

-683 FFPDQRLN
+683 YFPDQNIR
-691 FRSVTPAKQ
+691 FRSVTPARP
-700 PESMNLKASK
+700 PESMSLKASK

-721 HSLAG
+721 HSLAA
-726 HKSDSPSKD
+726 HKSESPSKD

-768 RPHVV
+768 RPHMV

-810 GALNYESAPQGNS
+810 GALNCESAPQGNS
-823 ELENAEN
+823 ELEDAEH
-830 KARKVKK
+830 KARKIKK
-837 PKEKEKKKEKGKF
+837 PKEKEKKKEKGKL
-850 KVKEKKQKEGNEDP
+850 KVKEKKLKEENEDP
-864 ERKIKRKGFG
+864 ERKIKKKGFG

-882 KDDKG
+882 KDDRG
-887 GKADQK
+887 GKAEQK
-893 GPLKHGGLREEEL
+893 GALKHGGLREEEL

-927 ARGLIDYAAGAIGSL
+927 ARGLIEYATGAIGSL

-961 ESCASANVYRSPS
+961 EPCASASVYRSPS

-979 PLGYPRDGRPLSPE
+979 PLGYHRDGRPLSPE

-1013 VDSGRSMSGSTDR
+1013 ADSGRPASGSTDR
-1026 IQKLRKEYYQARREA
+1026 IQKLRKEYYQARREG
-1041 FALYEDNEGRARPD
+1041 FTFYEDDEGRARLD
-1055 YDLHWNC
+1055 YDLHW
-1062 FWNSSTEETSISLAR
+1062 
-1077 ASQRITE
+1077 
-1084 MTPTEQERDSLQVS
+1084 VS
-1098 GKGPDGNAH
+1098 GKGPDGNTH
-1107 NLRFEGLER
+1107 NIRFEGMER
-1116 QYASLPRGGPADPVD
+1116 QYASLPRGGPADPID
-1131 YLTAAPRGLYKEREL
+1131 CLTAAPQALYKEREL

-1159 GSYPRP
+1159 GSYPHP
-1165 PDLRITDLRYPQY
+1165 PDLRVADLRYPQY

-1190 FRQDVPPSPPQHHRV
+1190 FRQDVPPSPPEHHRV
-1205 PAYPEMGRPV
+1205 PAYQEMGRPG

-1227 MQDPRQKNPMTA
+1227 AQDPRQKNPMTA

>member
-62 DDVLADVV
+62 DDILADVV

-97 GRQSPDAFETEV
+97 DPQSPDAFETEV

-115 FKPVGGEIEVTPS
+115 LKPIGGEIEVTPS

-138 RRSSDPAPSPPA
+138 RRSSDPVPGPPA
-150 DAQPSASHPSGQ
+150 DTQPSASHPGGQ
-162 SLKPVIPNS
+162 SLKPVVSDSVQN
-171 TQDLEDGEVMNGV
+171 LEDRDIMNGT
-184 QTELLTSPKTMDALS
+184 QTELLTSPKTKDALS
-199 NMTRTVEISGEG
+199 DMTRRVEISGEG

-237 EENSRSKREGLFHEN
+237 EENSRCKREGLLLEN
-252 ECIVRINSVDLV
+252 ECIVKINSVDLV
-264 DKTFAQAQDVFRQ
+264 DKTFAQAQDIFRQ
-277 AMKSPSVL
+277 AMNSSSVL
-285 LHVLPPQNREQYEKS
+285 LHVLPAQNREQYEKS
-300 VIGPLNIFGNND
+300 VIGPLTIFGNND
-312 GILRTKV
+312 GALRTKV
-319 SPPVHGKS
+319 SPAVHGKL
-327 GIKTV
+327 GLKTMT
-332 NLTGTSS
+332 LMGTNS
-339 PEEDASTSLQQS
+339 PEADSSTSLQQS
-351 KSPRVPR
+351 RSPRVPR

-380 KKIKIDLKKGP
+380 KKITIDLKKGS

-431 DRILEVNGRD
+431 DRILEVNGKD
-441 VTGRTQEELVAMLR
+441 VTGCTQEELVAMLR

-462 ASLVIARQEGTF
+462 ASLVIARQEGNF

-489 LETTE
+489 LETSE

-539 FKDGRLQVNDQLIAV
+539 FKDGRLRMNDQLIAV
-554 NGESLLGKS
+554 NGEALLGKS
-563 NHEAM
+563 NQEAM

-593 GRPLEEPA
+593 EKQVEELA
-601 ECGAFSKACFENCQ
+601 ECGALSKPCFENCQ
-615 NAATTSRRNDNS
+615 NVLSHSRRNDGS
-627 TVHPFGTYS
+627 LLHPFGTYS
-636 PQNKQKELLLPN
+636 LQDKQKDLLLPS
-648 DRWAESGG
+648 DGWAESAE
-656 PPPPPPHPVLEL
+656 PPSLPPHPGLEL

-678 VDSAV
+678 VDSAAY
-683 FFPDQRLN
+683 FPDQHIN
-691 FRSVTPAKQ
+691 FRSMTPARQ
-700 PESMNLKASK
+700 PESINLKASK

-721 HSLAG
+721 YSLAG
-726 HKSDSPSKD
+726 
-735 FGPTLGLKKSSSL
+735 
-748 ESLQTAVAEVRKN
+748 VAG
-761 ELPFHRP
+761 HR
-768 RPHVV
+768 
-773 RGRGCNESFRAA
+773 S
-785 IDKSYDGPEELEAD
+785 D

-810 GALNYESAPQGNS
+810 GALNGESAPQGSS
-823 ELENAEN
+823 ELEDVEN

-837 PKEKEKKKEKGKF
+837 PKEKEKKKEKGKM
-850 KVKEKKQKEGNEDP
+850 KAKEKKRKEENEDP
-864 ERKIKRKGFG
+864 ERKMKKKGFG

-882 KDDKG
+882 KEEKS
-887 GKADQK
+887 GKSEQK
-893 GPLKHGGLREEEL
+893 AALKSGTLGEGEL
-906 EKMKEERERI
+906 EKMKEERDRI

-927 ARGLIDYAAGAIGSL
+927 ARVLVDYATGSV

-961 ESCASANVYRSPS
+961 EPCASANVFRSPS
-974 PPRAG
+974 PPQPG
-979 PLGYPRDGRPLSPE
+979 QLGYPRDGRALSPE

-1002 KVNKPYHPPVP
+1002 KVNKPYHPPTLA
-1013 VDSGRSMSGSTDR
+1013 DSGRPGSGSSDR
-1026 IQKLRKEYYQARREA
+1026 IQRLRKEYYQARREG
-1041 FALYEDNEGRARPD
+1041 FPLYDDEEARTRPSD
-1055 YDLHWNC
+1055 YDLHW
-1062 FWNSSTEETSISLAR
+1062 
-1077 ASQRITE
+1077 
-1084 MTPTEQERDSLQVS
+1084 VS

-1107 NLRFEGLER
+1107 NLRFEGMER
-1116 QYASLPRGGPADPVD
+1116 QYASLPRGGPADPAD
-1131 YLTAAPRGLYKEREL
+1131 YLTAARRGLYKEREL
-1146 PYYPGAHPVHPPK
+1146 PYYPGAHPGHPPK
-1159 GSYPRP
+1159 AGSYARP
-1165 PDLRITDLRYPQY
+1165 PDLRLAELRYPQY

-1183 APQHKGP
+1183 APLHKGP
-1190 FRQDVPPSPPQHHRV
+1190 FRQDVPPSPPQHQRV
-1205 PAYPEMGRPV
+1205 PTYQELGRAGPQ
-1215 PRGGSPDQYPYR
+1215 GSSDQYPYHS
-1227 MQDPRQKNPMTA
+1227 QDPRQKNPMTA

>member
-115 FKPVGGEIEVTPS
+115 FKPIGGEIEVTPS

-138 RRSSDPAPSPPA
+138 RRSSDPAPGPPA
-150 DAQPSASHPSGQ
+150 DAQPRASHPSGQ
-162 SLKPVIPNS
+162 SLKPVILDS
-171 TQDLEDGEVMNGV
+171 TQNLEDGEVMNGV
-184 QTELLTSPKTMDALS
+184 QTESLTSLKTKDALS
-199 NMTRTVEISGEG
+199 DMTRTVDISGEG

-252 ECIVRINSVDLV
+252 ECIVKINSVDLV

-312 GILRTKV
+312 GILRTKPP
-319 SPPVHGKS
+319 PPVHGIT
-327 GIKTV
+327 GIKTIT
-332 NLTGTSS
+332 LTGTGG
-339 PEEDASTSLQQS
+339 PEEDALTSLQHS

-369 PLMGFGSKKNA
+369 PLMGFGSKKNT

-489 LETTE
+489 LEMTE

-539 FKDGRLQVNDQLIAV
+539 FKDGRLRMNDQLIAV

-593 GRPLEEPA
+593 ERPLEEPA
-601 ECGAFSKACFENCQ
+601 ECGAFSKPCFENCQ
-615 NAATTSRRNDNS
+615 NTITTSRRNDNS
-627 TVHPFGTYS
+627 SLHPFGTYS
-636 PQNKQKELLLPN
+636 SQDKQKVLLLPS
-648 DRWAESGG
+648 DGWADPEV
-656 PPPPPPHPVLEL
+656 PPSPPPHPVLEL

-678 VDSAV
+678 VDSAAY
-683 FFPDQRLN
+683 FPDQHIH
-691 FRSVTPAKQ
+691 FRSVTPARQ

-710 SMDLVPDESKV
+710 SMDLVSDESKV
-721 HSLAG
+721 HSLAA

-768 RPHVV
+768 RPHMV

-810 GALNYESAPQGNS
+810 GALSCESVPQGNP
-823 ELENAEN
+823 ELEDGEQ
-830 KARKVKK
+830 KARKIKK
-837 PKEKEKKKEKGKF
+837 PKEKEKKKEKGKL
-850 KVKEKKQKEGNEDP
+850 KVKEKKLKEENEDP
-864 ERKIKRKGFG
+864 ERKIKKKGFS

-882 KDDKG
+882 KDDRV
-887 GKADQK
+887 GKAEQK
-893 GPLKHGGLREEEL
+893 GSLKHGGLRGEEL
-906 EKMKEERERI
+906 EKMKERERI
-916 GAKHQELREKQ
+916 VAKHQELREKQ
-927 ARGLIDYAAGAIGSL
+927 ARGLIDYAAGATGSL

-961 ESCASANVYRSPS
+961 EPCASSVYRSPS

-979 PLGYPRDGRPLSPE
+979 PLGYHRESRPLSPE

-1002 KVNKPYHPPVP
+1002 KVNKPYHPLVP
-1013 VDSGRSMSGSTDR
+1013 AESGRPASGSTDR
-1026 IQKLRKEYYQARREA
+1026 IQKLRKEYYQARREG
-1041 FALYEDNEGRARPD
+1041 FTLYEDDEGRARLD
-1055 YDLHWNC
+1055 YDLHW
-1062 FWNSSTEETSISLAR
+1062 
-1077 ASQRITE
+1077 
-1084 MTPTEQERDSLQVS
+1084 VS

-1107 NLRFEGLER
+1107 NVRFEGMER

-1131 YLTAAPRGLYKEREL
+1131 YLTATPRALYKEREL
-1146 PYYPGAHPVHPPK
+1146 PYYPGVHPVRPPK

-1165 PDLRITDLRYPQY
+1165 PDLRVADLRYPQY

-1205 PAYPEMGRPV
+1205 PANPEMGRPG

-1227 MQDPRQKNPMTA
+1227 AQDPRQKSPMTA

>member
-91 PSGNPA
+91 PSGNLA
-97 GRQSPDAFETEV
+97 GQQTPDAFETEV

-115 FKPVGGEIEVTPS
+115 FKPIGGEIEVTPS

-138 RRSSDPAPSPPA
+138 RRSSDPAPGPPA
-150 DAQPSASHPSGQ
+150 DAQPSASQSSGQ
-162 SLKPVIPNS
+162 SLKPVTLDS
-171 TQDLEDGEVMNGV
+171 TQNLEDGEVMNGV
-184 QTELLTSPKTMDALS
+184 QTELLASLKTKDALS
-199 NMTRTVEISGEG
+199 DMTRTVEISGEG

-252 ECIVRINSVDLV
+252 ECIVKINHVDLV

-285 LHVLPPQNREQYEKS
+285 LNVLPPQNRDQYEKS
-300 VIGPLNIFGNND
+300 VIGPLNIFGDND
-312 GILRTKV
+312 GILRTKLP
-319 SPPVHGKS
+319 PPVHGIS
-327 GIKTV
+327 GIKTG
-332 NLTGTSS
+332 TGTGR
-339 PEEDASTSLQQS
+339 PEEDASTSLQQN

-462 ASLVIARQEGTF
+462 ASLVIARQEGAF
-474 LPRELKGEPDCYALS
+474 LPREL
-489 LETTE
+489 
-494 QLTFEIPLN
+494 
-503 DSGSAGLGVSL
+503 
-514 KGNKSRETGTDL
+514 
-526 GIFIKSI
+526 
-533 IHGGAA
+533 
-539 FKDGRLQVNDQLIAV
+539 DGRLRMNDQLIAV

-593 GRPLEEPA
+593 ERPMEEPT
-601 ECGAFSKACFENCQ
+601 ECGAFSKPCFENCPNTI
-615 NAATTSRRNDNS
+615 NASRRNDNS
-627 TVHPFGTYS
+627 SLHPFGTYS
-636 PQNKQKELLLPN
+636 SQDKQKELLLPS
-648 DRWAESGG
+648 DGWAEAEV
-656 PPPPPPHPVLEL
+656 PPSPPPHPVLEL
-668 GLEDYSHSSG
+668 GTEDYSHSSG

-683 FFPDQRLN
+683 YFPDQHTH
-691 FRSVTPAKQ
+691 FRSVTPARQ

-721 HSLAG
+721 HSLAD
-726 HKSDSPSKD
+726 HKSESPSKD

-768 RPHVV
+768 RPHMV

-799 GLSDKSSHSGQ
+799 GLSDKSSRSGQ
-810 GALNYESAPQGNS
+810 GALNCEAAPQGSS
-823 ELENAEN
+823 ELEDVEN
-830 KARKVKK
+830 KARKIKK
-837 PKEKEKKKEKGKF
+837 PKEKEKKKEKGKM
-850 KVKEKKQKEGNEDP
+850 KVKEKKLKEENGDP
-864 ERKIKRKGFG
+864 ERKIKKKGFG

-887 GKADQK
+887 GKAEQK
-893 GPLKHGGLREEEL
+893 GTRKHGSLREEEL

-927 ARGLIDYAAGAIGSL
+927 ARGLIDYATGGIGSL

-961 ESCASANVYRSPS
+961 EPCASANVYRSPS

-1002 KVNKPYHPPVP
+1002 KVNKPYHPPMP
-1013 VDSGRSMSGSTDR
+1013 VDSGRPPSGSTDR
-1026 IQKLRKEYYQARREA
+1026 IQKLRKEYYQARREG
-1041 FALYEDNEGRARPD
+1041 FTLYEDDEGRARLD
-1055 YDLHWNC
+1055 YDFHW
-1062 FWNSSTEETSISLAR
+1062 
-1077 ASQRITE
+1077 
-1084 MTPTEQERDSLQVS
+1084 VS

-1107 NLRFEGLER
+1107 NIRFEGMER
-1116 QYASLPRGGPADPVD
+1116 QYASLPRGGPADPID
-1131 YLTAAPRGLYKEREL
+1131 YLTATPRGLYKEREL

-1165 PDLRITDLRYPQY
+1165 PDLRLADLRYPQY

-1190 FRQDVPPSPPQHHRV
+1190 FRQDVPPSPPQHPRV
-1205 PAYPEMGRPV
+1205 PAYQEMGRPG

-1227 MQDPRQKNPMTA
+1227 AQDPRQKNPMTA

>member
-1 MKVTVCFGR
+1 M
-10 TGIVVPCKEGQL
+10 L
-22 RVRELTQQA
+22 R
-31 LQRYLK
+31 K
-37 TREKDPGY
+37 TFS
-45 WVKIHHL
+45 
-52 EYTDGGILDP
+52 EYIY
-62 DDVLADVV
+62 
-70 EDKDK
+70 KSK

-80 DEQEPLHKIES
+80 EEQEPLHKIES

-97 GRQSPDAFETEV
+97 DRQSPDAFETEV

-115 FKPVGGEIEVTPS
+115 FKPIGGEIEVTPS

-138 RRSSDPAPSPPA
+138 RRSSDPVPGPPA
-150 DAQPSASHPSGQ
+150 DTQPSASHPGGQ
-162 SLKPVIPNS
+162 SLKPVVPDS
-171 TQDLEDGEVMNGV
+171 TQNLEDREVLNGV
-184 QTELLTSPKTMDALS
+184 QTELLTSPKTKDTLS
-199 NMTRTVEISGEG
+199 DMTRTVEISGEG

-252 ECIVRINSVDLV
+252 ECIVKINNVDLV

-277 AMKSPSVL
+277 AMKSASVL

-300 VIGPLNIFGNND
+300 VIGSLNIFGNND
-312 GILRTKV
+312 GVLKTKV
-319 SPPVHGKS
+319 LPPVHGKS
-327 GIKTV
+327 GLKTA
-332 NLTGTSS
+332 NLTGTDS
-339 PEEDASTSLQQS
+339 PETDASASLQQN

-358 LGRKPSSPSLS
+358 LGGKPSSPSLS

-455 STKQGET
+455 STKQGEI
-462 ASLVIARQEGTF
+462 ASLVIARQEGHF
-474 LPRELKGEPDCYALS
+474 LPRELKGEPDCCALS
-489 LETTE
+489 LETSE

-539 FKDGRLQVNDQLIAV
+539 FKDGRLRMNDQLIAV

-593 GRPLEEPA
+593 ERPMEDPA
-601 ECGAFSKACFENCQ
+601 ECGAFSKPCFENSQ
-615 NAATTSRRNDNS
+615 NAVTTSRRNDNS
-627 TVHPFGTYS
+627 ILHALGTYS
-636 PQNKQKELLLPN
+636 PQDKQKDLLLPN
-648 DRWAESGG
+648 DGWAESEV
-656 PPPPPPHPVLEL
+656 PPSPTPHSALEL

-683 FFPDQRLN
+683 YFPDQHIN
-691 FRSVTPAKQ
+691 FRSVTPARQ
-700 PESMNLKASK
+700 PESINLKASK

-721 HSLAG
+721 RSLAG
-726 HKSDSPSKD
+726 QKSESPSKD

-761 ELPFHRP
+761 DLPFHRP
-768 RPHVV
+768 RPHMV

-785 IDKSYDGPEELEAD
+785 IDKSYDGPEEIEAD

-810 GALNYESAPQGNS
+810 GALNCESAPQGNS
-823 ELENAEN
+823 ELEDMEN

-837 PKEKEKKKEKGKF
+837 TKEKEKKKEKGKL
-850 KVKEKKQKEGNEDP
+850 KVKEKKRKEENEDP
-864 ERKIKRKGFG
+864 ERKIKKKGFG

-882 KDDKG
+882 KEDKG
-887 GKADQK
+887 GKAEQK
-893 GPLKHGGLREEEL
+893 GTLKHGGLREEEL

-927 ARGLIDYAAGAIGSL
+927 ARGLLDYATGAIGSVY
-942 HDMDDD
+942 DMDDD

-961 ESCASANVYRSPS
+961 EPCTSANVFRSPS

-979 PLGYPRDGRPLSPE
+979 PFGYPRDGRPLSPE

-1002 KVNKPYHPPVP
+1002 KVNKPYHPLVP
-1013 VDSGRSMSGSTDR
+1013 ADSGRPTGGSTDR
-1026 IQKLRKEYYQARREA
+1026 IQKLRKEYYQARREG
-1041 FALYEDNEGRARPD
+1041 FPLYEDDEGRARPSE
-1055 YDLHWNC
+1055 YDLLWV
-1062 FWNSSTEETSISLAR
+1062 
-1077 ASQRITE
+1077 
-1084 MTPTEQERDSLQVS
+1084 P

-1107 NLRFEGLER
+1107 NLRFEGMER

-1131 YLTAAPRGLYKEREL
+1131 YLPAAPRGLYKEREL
-1146 PYYPGAHPVHPPK
+1146 PYYPGAHPMHPPK

-1165 PDLRITDLRYPQY
+1165 TELRVADLRYPQH

-1190 FRQDVPPSPPQHHRV
+1190 FRQDVPPSPPQHQRM
-1205 PAYPEMGRPV
+1205 PAYQETGRPG

-1227 MQDPRQKNPMTA
+1227 TQDSRQKNPMTA

>member
-22 RVRELTQQA
+22 RVGELTQQA

-91 PSGNPA
+91 PTGNPA

-138 RRSSDPAPSPPA
+138 RRSSDPAPGPPA

-162 SLKPVIPNS
+162 SLKPVTLDS
-171 TQDLEDGEVMNGV
+171 TQNLEDGEVMNGV
-184 QTELLTSPKTMDALS
+184 QTEPLTSPKTKDALS
-199 NMTRTVEISGEG
+199 DMTRTVEISGEG

-252 ECIVRINSVDLV
+252 ECIVKINNVDLV

-312 GILRTKV
+312 GPLRTKLP
-319 SPPVHGKS
+319 PPVHGIS
-327 GIKTV
+327 GIKTI
-332 NLTGTSS
+332 NLIGTGS
-339 PEEDASTSLQQS
+339 PEEDALTSLQQS

-539 FKDGRLQVNDQLIAV
+539 FKDGRLRMNDQLIAV

-593 GRPLEEPA
+593 ERPLEEPA
-601 ECGAFSKACFENCQ
+601 ECGAFSKPCYENCQ
-615 NAATTSRRNDNS
+615 NTITTSRRNDNS
-627 TVHPFGTYS
+627 SLHPFGTYS
-636 PQNKQKELLLPN
+636 SQDKQKELLLPS
-648 DRWAESGG
+648 DGWAEAEV
-656 PPPPPPHPVLEL
+656 PPSPPPHPILEL
-668 GLEDYSHSSG
+668 GTEDYSHSSG

-683 FFPDQRLN
+683 YFPDQNIR
-691 FRSVTPAKQ
+691 FRSVTPARP
-700 PESMNLKASK
+700 PESMSLKASK

-721 HSLAG
+721 HSLAA
-726 HKSDSPSKD
+726 HKSESPSKD

-768 RPHVV
+768 RPHMV

-810 GALNYESAPQGNS
+810 GALNCESAPQGNS
-823 ELENAEN
+823 ELEDAEH
-830 KARKVKK
+830 KARKIKK
-837 PKEKEKKKEKGKF
+837 PKEKEKKKEKGKL
-850 KVKEKKQKEGNEDP
+850 KVKEKKLKEENEDP
-864 ERKIKRKGFG
+864 ERKIKKKGFG

-882 KDDKG
+882 KDDRG
-887 GKADQK
+887 GKAEQK
-893 GPLKHGGLREEEL
+893 GALKHGGLREEEL

-927 ARGLIDYAAGAIGSL
+927 ARGLIEYATGAIGSL

-961 ESCASANVYRSPS
+961 EPCASASVYRSPS

-979 PLGYPRDGRPLSPE
+979 PLGYHRDGRPLSPE

-1013 VDSGRSMSGSTDR
+1013 ADSGRPASGSTDR
-1026 IQKLRKEYYQARREA
+1026 IQKLRKEYYQARREG
-1041 FALYEDNEGRARPD
+1041 FTFYEDDEGRARLD
-1055 YDLHWNC
+1055 YDLHW
-1062 FWNSSTEETSISLAR
+1062 EGG
-1077 ASQRITE
+1077 
-1084 MTPTEQERDSLQVS
+1084 
-1098 GKGPDGNAH
+1098 GKVTIINKTI
-1107 NLRFEGLER
+1107 
-1116 QYASLPRGGPADPVD
+1116 Q
-1131 YLTAAPRGLYKEREL
+1131 
-1146 PYYPGAHPVHPPK
+1146 
-1159 GSYPRP
+1159 
-1165 PDLRITDLRYPQY
+1165 Q
-1178 YPPPP
+1178 
-1183 APQHKGP
+1183 
-1190 FRQDVPPSPPQHHRV
+1190 
-1205 PAYPEMGRPV
+1205 
-1215 PRGGSPDQYPYR
+1215 
-1227 MQDPRQKNPMTA
+1227 
-1239 AV
+1239 

>member
-37 TREKDPGY
+37 TRDKDPGY

-115 FKPVGGEIEVTPS
+115 FKPIGGEIEVTPS

-138 RRSSDPAPSPPA
+138 RRSSDPAPGPPA
-150 DAQPSASHPSGQ
+150 DAQPRASHPSGQ
-162 SLKPVIPNS
+162 SLKPVILDS
-171 TQDLEDGEVMNGV
+171 TQNLEDGEVMNGV
-184 QTELLTSPKTMDALS
+184 QTEPLTSLKTKDALS
-199 NMTRTVEISGEG
+199 DMTRTVEISGEG

-252 ECIVRINSVDLV
+252 ECIVKINSVDLV

-312 GILRTKV
+312 GVLRTKPQ
-319 SPPVHGKS
+319 PPVHGIT

-332 NLTGTSS
+332 TLTGTGG
-339 PEEDASTSLQQS
+339 PEEDALTSLQQS

-539 FKDGRLQVNDQLIAV
+539 FKDGRLRMNDQLIAV

-593 GRPLEEPA
+593 ERPLEEPV
-601 ECGAFSKACFENCQ
+601 ECGAFSKPCFENCQ
-615 NAATTSRRNDNS
+615 NTITTSRRNDNS
-627 TVHPFGTYS
+627 SLHPFGTYS
-636 PQNKQKELLLPN
+636 SQDKQKGLLLPS
-648 DRWAESGG
+648 DGWADPEV
-656 PPPPPPHPVLEL
+656 PPSPPPHPVLEL
-668 GLEDYSHSSG
+668 GLEDYGHSSG
-678 VDSAV
+678 VDSVAY
-683 FFPDQRLN
+683 FPDQHIH
-691 FRSVTPAKQ
+691 FRSVTPARQ

-710 SMDLVPDESKV
+710 SMDLVSDESKV
-721 HSLAG
+721 HSLAA

-768 RPHVV
+768 RPHMV

-810 GALNYESAPQGNS
+810 GALSCESVPQGS
-823 ELENAEN
+823 PELEDGEQ
-830 KARKVKK
+830 KARKIKK
-837 PKEKEKKKEKGKF
+837 PKEKEKKKEKGKL
-850 KVKEKKQKEGNEDP
+850 KAKEKKLKEENEDP
-864 ERKIKRKGFG
+864 ERKIKKKGFG

-882 KDDKG
+882 KDDRG
-887 GKADQK
+887 GKAEQK
-893 GPLKHGGLREEEL
+893 GSLKHGGLRGEEL
-906 EKMKEERERI
+906 EKMKE
-916 GAKHQELREKQ
+916 
-927 ARGLIDYAAGAIGSL
+927 
-942 HDMDDD
+942 
-948 EMDPNYAR
+948 
-956 VNHFR
+956 R
-961 ESCASANVYRSPS
+961 ES
-974 PPRAG
+974 
-979 PLGYPRDGRPLSPE
+979 GRP
-993 RDHLEGLYA
+993 A
-1002 KVNKPYHPPVP
+1002 
-1013 VDSGRSMSGSTDR
+1013 SGSTDR
-1026 IQKLRKEYYQARREA
+1026 IQKLRKEYYQARREG
-1041 FALYEDNEGRARPD
+1041 FTLYEDDEGRARLD
-1055 YDLHWNC
+1055 YDLHW
-1062 FWNSSTEETSISLAR
+1062 
-1077 ASQRITE
+1077 
-1084 MTPTEQERDSLQVS
+1084 VS

-1107 NLRFEGLER
+1107 NVRFEGMER

-1131 YLTAAPRGLYKEREL
+1131 YLTATPRALYKEREL
-1146 PYYPGAHPVHPPK
+1146 PYYPGVHPVRPPK

-1165 PDLRITDLRYPQY
+1165 PDLRAADLRYPQY

-1190 FRQDVPPSPPQHHRV
+1190 FRQDVPPSPLQHHRV
-1205 PAYPEMGRPV
+1205 PANPEMGRPG

-1227 MQDPRQKNPMTA
+1227 AQDPRQKSPMTA